1 VTSALIGFA
10 LHLIACYALGDL
22 SLLGEGTQVQ
32 LALPNL
38 TKVLDTAVIT
48 DYRLQLE
55 AELDPLAS
63 VVLLISTSSPSGV
76 SGGEAQVVTLSGF
89 VSAAGDD
96 IMVRSNGDLVSL
108 RGWLRTMRDITFTL
122 QR

>member
-1 VTSALIGFA
+1 MTSAFIGLV
-10 LHLIACYALGDL
+10 LHLAMCHALGDL

-38 TKVLDTAVIT
+38 TKVLDTAVIE

-55 AELDPLAS
+55 AELEPLAS
-63 VVLLISTSSPSGV
+63 VVLLISTGGAADI

-96 IMVRSNGDLVSL
+96 IMVRNNGDLVSL
-108 RGWLRTMRDITFTL
+108 RSWLRTMQDVTFTL
-122 QR
+122 RR